1 MTKKLFWFILLI
13 LSIGLSACSHI
24 STGKYPAYFQPAQC
38 LPNFPD
44 KDGWYGGDGAYS
56 IKLDK
61 ERTLWLFGD
70 TFVSEDKGRK
80 DRISMNVVMGTTM
93 AISTCSNDGQFKIQ
107 YYLKKR
113 NGNFLSSFGT
123 NEWLWPQDPFIAN
136 NTLYVPLLVVK
147 AMLDLKTPFNF
158 KIVRHKIARIRNYTA
173 ADPHQWAVD
182 YIDLRGAI
190 LPGIEAFA
198 ATSVVFENHVYF
210 YSLYNSLKKT
220 AKISG
225 NILVRIPIDKL
236 DDPADN
242 MEYLNRSRTW
252 EKGLMPAKA
261 MIVLAAGV
269 SELSV
274 RYHADEKKWIAV
286 YMSLKNSGDQLLYQ
300 TADKPEG
307 LWTKPK
313 ALIEKIPEV
322 DPQSRLYDKDTFCY
336 AGKEHIQFAR
346 ERTIV
351 ATYVCN
357 SLEDFQNKTNFIRRN
372 LFLYRPVVIT
382 AIISQ

>member
-1 MTKKLFWFILLI
+1 
-13 LSIGLSACSHI
+13 
-24 STGKYPAYFQPAQC
+24 
-38 LPNFPD
+38 
-44 KDGWYGGDGAYS
+44 
-56 IKLDK
+56 
-61 ERTLWLFGD
+61 
-70 TFVSEDKGRK
+70 
-80 DRISMNVVMGTTM
+80 
-93 AISTCSNDGQFKIQ
+93 
-107 YYLKKR
+107 
-113 NGNFLSSFGT
+113 
-123 NEWLWPQDPFIAN
+123 
-136 NTLYVPLLVVK
+136 
-147 AMLDLKTPFNF
+147 
-158 KIVRHKIARIRNYTA
+158 
-173 ADPHQWAVD
+173 
-182 YIDLRGAI
+182 
-190 LPGIEAFA
+190 
-198 ATSVVFENHVYF
+198 
-210 YSLYNSLKKT
+210 
-220 AKISG
+220 
-225 NILVRIPIDKL
+225 
-236 DDPADN
+236 
-242 MEYLNRSRTW
+242 
-252 EKGLMPAKA
+252 

-307 LWTKPK
+307 PWTKPK